1 MDKINIPIDEILKI
15 INFEEHIPK
24 TKDELIKTICALD
37 SNYYHKIDGLLYF
50 NIYTLK
56 NLINTILEIKYP
68 NKKCTPYKDIVFTED
83 MIYY

>member
-15 INFEEHIPK
+15 INFEEPKPK
-24 TKDELIKTICALD
+24 TKDELIKTICSLD

-56 NLINTILEIKYP
+56 DLIYTIFEIGCR